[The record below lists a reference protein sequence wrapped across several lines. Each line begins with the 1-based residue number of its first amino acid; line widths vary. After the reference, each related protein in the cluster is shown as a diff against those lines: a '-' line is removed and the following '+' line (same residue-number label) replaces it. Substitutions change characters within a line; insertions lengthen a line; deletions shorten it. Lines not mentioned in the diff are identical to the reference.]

1 MASLCLSSSR
11 ILSLH
16 HQKPFLSL
24 QLRPRSSDRTSV
36 VSFFNPLR
44 LSADRQRTAT
54 TSARVEKRRK
64 RGSSVVCYAAPMS
77 VHNLQW
83 ISAISC
89 VALMLARGTGI
100 HKSFVVPLFALT
112 APSDIIS
119 WAKGEY
125 GVWAAF
131 LALLVRLFFAF
142 PGELELPFIALLLVI
157 ISPYQVM
164 SIRGKQEG
172 AIISLAIACFLA
184 FQHFSRAGSLQKA
197 FDQGSVVA
205 TLGIIGTVELALHCQ
220 CTYLFSNAAGM

>member
-24 QLRPRSSDRTSV
+24 KSRPRSSELSGV
-36 VSFFNPLR
+36 GHAASPVCFNPLR
-44 LSADRQRTAT
+44 VSIDRQRTAT
-54 TSARVEKRRK
+54 VSKRQRK
-64 RGSSVVCYAAPMS
+64 RGSSVVCYAAPIS

-89 VALMLARGTGI
+89 VGLMLARGTGI

-112 APSDIIS
+112 APSAIIS

-131 LALLVRLFFAF
+131 LALLARLFFAF
-142 PGELELPFIALLLVI
+142 PGELELPFIALLLAIVA
-157 ISPYQVM
+157 PYQVM
-164 SIRGKQEG
+164 NIRGKQEG
-172 AIISLAIACFLA
+172 ALISLAISCFLA

-197 FDQGSVVA
+197 FDQNSVVA
-205 TLGIIGTVELALHCQ
+205 TLGIIGVTVVSI
-220 CTYLFSNAAGM
+220 LFLI

>member
-1 MASLCLSSSR
+1 MASLCISSSR
-11 ILSLH
+11 IVSLH

-24 QLRPRSSDRTSV
+24 KLRPCSSGLSGPTHRTSAV
-36 VSFFNPLR
+36 CFNPLR
-44 LSADRQRTAT
+44 ASLDRQRTAAAVST
-54 TSARVEKRRK
+54 KAEKQRK

-83 ISAISC
+83 VSAISC
-89 VALMLARGTGI
+89 VALMVAKGTGI
-100 HKSFVVPLFALT
+100 HKSFVVPLLALT

-125 GVWAAF
+125 GIWTAF
-131 LALLVRLFFAF
+131 IALLARLFFAF
-142 PGELELPFIALLLVI
+142 PGELELPFIALLLAIVA
-157 ISPYQVM
+157 PYQVM

-172 AIISLAIACFLA
+172 ALISLAISCFLA

-205 TLGIIGTVELALHCQ
+205 TLGIIGVTVVSV
-220 CTYLFSNAAGM
+220 LFLI

>member
-16 HQKPFLSL
+16 HQKPSLSL
-24 QLRPRSSDRTSV
+24 QLRPRSSDLGHRTSA

-44 LSADRQRTAT
+44 LSSDRQRRAT
-54 TSARVEKRRK
+54 TSAKRVEKQRK

-89 VALMLARGTGI
+89 VGLMLARGTGI
-100 HKSFVVPLFALT
+100 LKSLVVPLFALT
-112 APSDIIS
+112 APSGIIS

-131 LALLVRLFFAF
+131 LALLARLFFTF

-157 ISPYQVM
+157 VSPYQVM

-172 AIISLAIACFLA
+172 AIISLAISCFLA

-197 FDQGSVVA
+197 FDQDSVVA
-205 TLGIIGTVELALHCQ
+205 TLGIIGVTVVSF
-220 CTYLFSNAAGM
+220 LFLI

>member
-1 MASLCLSSSR
+1 MASLCISSSSR
-11 ILSLH
+11 IVSLH

-24 QLRPRSSDRTSV
+24 KLRPRSSGLSVLAHRTSAV
-36 VSFFNPLR
+36 CFNPLR
-44 LSADRQRTAT
+44 VSLDRQRTAAT
-54 TSARVEKRRK
+54 VYTKAEKQRK

-112 APSDIIS
+112 APSGLIS

-125 GVWAAF
+125 GIWTAF
-131 LALLVRLFFAF
+131 VALLARLFFAF
-142 PGELELPFIALLLVI
+142 PGELELPFIALLLAIVA
-157 ISPYQVM
+157 PYQVM

-172 AIISLAIACFLA
+172 ALISLAVSCFLA

-205 TLGIIGTVELALHCQ
+205 TLGIIGVTVVSV
-220 CTYLFSNAAGM
+220 LFLI

>member
-24 QLRPRSSDRTSV
+24 KSRPRSSELSGV
-36 VSFFNPLR
+36 GHAASPVCFNPLR
-44 LSADRQRTAT
+44 VSIDRQRTAT
-54 TSARVEKRRK
+54 VSTRQRK
-64 RGSSVVCYAAPMS
+64 RGSSVVCYAAPIS

-89 VALMLARGTGI
+89 VGLMLARGTGI

-112 APSDIIS
+112 APSAIIT

-131 LALLVRLFFAF
+131 LALLARLFFAF
-142 PGELELPFIALLLVI
+142 PGELELPFIALLLAIVA
-157 ISPYQVM
+157 PYQVM
-164 SIRGKQEG
+164 NIRGKQEG
-172 AIISLAIACFLA
+172 ALISLAISCFLA

-197 FDQGSVVA
+197 FDQNSVVA
-205 TLGIIGTVELALHCQ
+205 TLGIIGVTVVSI
-220 CTYLFSNAAGM
+220 LFLI